1 MKSPFT
7 KAFFIHNRLKLRTG
21 LSEDY
26 PIVLIANGSLQRS
39 NDTTYPFQQDS
50 NFWYLTGIQEPDL
63 ILVMHETDE
72 YLILPQ
78 TNTVKTI
85 FDGEIDNDALQDR
98 SGIKTVYTAA
108 EGWRRLTTEL
118 AKHKAFFYTVT
129 PTVRFEPQ
137 ARLYANPAQQYTL
150 EKLRRRISGTIPH
163 DITKQLQGLRM
174 RKQPPELAAIQEAV
188 HITTETI
195 AQVRTAAQLTNLQ
208 TEFALEAAITNGF
221 RTRGA
226 SGHAYAPIIASGK
239 HAATLH
245 YVSNN
250 GLMGADELVVADVGA
265 EYEHYAADITR
276 TFASSKPT
284 ARQQSVLDA
293 VVDIQQYAASLLR
306 PGVFLRDYERAVAA
320 YTGEALFRLKLTKN
334 QHDMYAVRTYF
345 PHASS
350 HFLGLDVHDAGDY
363 ELPLEESMVL
373 TCEPGIYIPEEGIG
387 VRIEDDLV
395 ITANG
400 NTNLSADCSYS
411 AYVL

>member
-1 MKSPFT
+1 MDSTFT
-7 KAFFIHNRLKLRTG
+7 KSFFINNRFKLRAS
-21 LSEDY
+21 LPHDY
-26 PIVLIANGSLQRS
+26 PVVLIANGSLQRS

-50 NFWYLTGIQEPDL
+50 NFWYLTGLQEPDL

-85 FDGEIDNDALQDR
+85 FDGEIDGVALQNR
-98 SGIKTVYTAA
+98 SGVKTVYAAA
-108 EGWRRLTTEL
+108 EGWQRLTTEL
-118 AKHKAFFYTVT
+118 RVPKKIYTVMPAT
-129 PTVRFEPQ
+129 RFEPQ
-137 ARLYANPAQQYTL
+137 ARMYANPAQRYTL
-150 EKLRRRISGTIPH
+150 EKLRRRIAGLVSH
-163 DITKQLQGLRM
+163 DVTRQLDQLRI
-174 RKQPPELAAIQEAV
+174 RKQAPELAAIERAV
-188 HITTETI
+188 RITTETI
-195 AQVRTAAQLTNLQ
+195 TELRATTQLTNLQ
-208 TEFALEAAITNGF
+208 TEYALEAAITNGF
-221 RTRGA
+221 RKRGA
-226 SGHAYAPIIASGK
+226 SGHAYAPIVASGK

-250 GLMGADELVVADVGA
+250 GLIGANELVVADVGA

-276 TFASSKPT
+276 TLACNRPT
-284 ARQQSVLDA
+284 NRQQAVLDA
-293 VVDIQQYAASLLR
+293 VIDIQHYAANLLR

-320 YTGEALFRLKLTKN
+320 YTGTALYKLKLTTN
-334 QHDMYAVRTYF
+334 QRDMRAVRTYF

-350 HFLGLDVHDAGDY
+350 HFLGLDVHDVGDY

-395 ITANG
+395 ITADG
-400 NTNLSADCSYS
+400 NTNLSADCSYN

>member
-1 MKSPFT
+1 MDSTFT
-7 KAFFIHNRLKLRTG
+7 RTFFTNNRLGLRAS
-21 LSEDY
+21 LPHEY

-63 ILVMHETDE
+63 ILVMNNSDE

-78 TNTVKTI
+78 TNSVKDI
-85 FDGEIDNDALQDR
+85 FDGEIDKTALLDR
-98 SGIKTVYTAA
+98 SGIKNIYTAA
-108 EGWRRLTTEL
+108 EGWQRLTGEL
-118 AKHKAFFYTVT
+118 RRHKKFYTVT
-129 PTVRFEPQ
+129 PGTRFEPQ
-137 ARLYANPAQQYTL
+137 ARMYANPAQRYIL
-150 EKLRRRISGTIPH
+150 EKLRRRIPELTMY
-163 DITKQLQGLRM
+163 DIAEQLQLLRV
-174 RKQPPELAAIQEAV
+174 RKQAPELMAIKQAV
-188 HITTETI
+188 RITTETI
-195 AQVRTAAQLTNLQ
+195 AEVRTATQLTELQ
-208 TEFALEAAITNGF
+208 TEYKLEAAITNGF
-221 RTRGA
+221 RKRGA
-226 SGHAYAPIIASGK
+226 SGHAYAPIVASGK

-245 YVSNN
+245 YVSNT
-250 GLMGADELVVADVGA
+250 GLIGADELVVADVGA

-276 TFASSKPT
+276 TFARTRPT
-284 ARQQSVLDA
+284 KRQQAVLDA
-293 VVDIQQYAASLLR
+293 VIAIQQYAASLLR
-306 PGVFLRDYERAVAA
+306 PGVYLRDYERAVAA
-320 YTGEALFRLKLTKN
+320 YTGRALYTLKLITN
-334 QHDMYAVRTYF
+334 QRDMHAIRTYF

-350 HFLGLDVHDAGDY
+350 HFLGLDVHDVGDY